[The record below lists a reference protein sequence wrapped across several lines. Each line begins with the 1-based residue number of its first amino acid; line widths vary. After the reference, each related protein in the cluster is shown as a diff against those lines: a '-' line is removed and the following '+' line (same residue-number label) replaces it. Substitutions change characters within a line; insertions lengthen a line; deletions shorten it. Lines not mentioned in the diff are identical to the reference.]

1 MSNKRLDIG
10 DDEIRVISPTGDE
23 SPRNDGKRK
32 RKRYLYG
39 IISVIAAAAVAAIVL
54 TVLRPGNADETEPE
68 DVVGSS
74 PVIERG
80 AVFRP
85 RSEVKAINETGED
98 DMDNPT
104 PANER
109 YTSRRDT
116 TVSGTRLIILT
127 PHGATATL
135 EVGNG
140 AVADTTA
147 ILAAQAADIRRDNG
161 KIAGAYVVKG
171 ELLSKGEAKA
181 GYCSIV
187 NGEVN
192 IGVADATPMLEQ
204 ALMSEGYFFRQ
215 YPLVAAGQL
224 IENKP
229 QGKARRKA
237 LAEIDGTICVV
248 ASADKLTFHDFSQAL
263 IDAGARNAIYLVGA
277 NSTTFYTDRDGVR
290 HNIGSVYEN
299 APDNIN
305 YIVWR

>member
-23 SPRNDGKRK
+23 SPRNDRK
-32 RKRYLYG
+32 RKRMRYVYAAIT
-39 IISVIAAAAVAAIVL
+39 IIAAVAVAVILL
-54 TVLRPGNADETEPE
+54 TLLKPGNANETEPE
-68 DVVGSS
+68 DIAGPS

-85 RSEVKAINETGED
+85 RSEVKAID
-98 DMDNPT
+98 KIAKDNINDST

-116 TVSGTRLIILT
+116 TVNGMRLIILT
-127 PHGATATL
+127 PHDAVPTL
-135 EVGNG
+135 EVGND
-140 AVADTTA
+140 VVNDTTV
-147 ILAAQAADIRRDNG
+147 ILAAQAADIRSDNG

-204 ALMSEGYFFRQ
+204 ALESEGYFFRQ

-229 QGKARRKA
+229 QGKAKRKA

-248 ASADKLTFHDFSQAL
+248 ASADRLSFHDFSQAL

-277 NSTTFYTDRDGVR
+277 YSTTFYTDRDGVR
-290 HNIGSVYEN
+290 HNIGNVYEN
-299 APDNIN
+299 APANIN

>member
-10 DDEIRVISPTGDE
+10 DDEIRVISPTGNK

-32 RKRYLYG
+32 RKRYIYAAIP
-39 IISVIAAAAVAAIVL
+39 IIVAAAVAAIVL
-54 TVLRPGNADETEPE
+54 TVLRHGNSNETETE
-68 DVVGSS
+68 DAAGSS

-85 RSEVKAINETGED
+85 RSEVKVIDRIAKDDINDYT
-98 DMDNPT
+98 PT
-104 PANER
+104 NER

-116 TVSGTRLIILT
+116 TVYGMRLIILT
-127 PHGATATL
+127 PHDAVPTL
-135 EVGNG
+135 EVGND
-140 AVADTTA
+140 VVSDTTA

-161 KIAGAYVVKG
+161 EIAGAYVVRG
-171 ELLSKGEAKA
+171 ELLSKGETKA

-204 ALMSEGYFFRQ
+204 ALESEGYFFRQ

-229 QGKARRKA
+229 KGKAKRKA
-237 LAEIDGTICVV
+237 LAEIDGTISVV
-248 ASADKLTFHDFSQAL
+248 ASADRLSFHDFSQAL
-263 IDAGARNAIYLVGA
+263 IDAGARNAIYIVGA
-277 NSTTFYTDRDGVR
+277 YSTTLYTDRDGAR
-290 HNIGSVYEN
+290 HNIGNVYEN
-299 APDNIN
+299 APANIN

>member
-23 SPRNDGKRK
+23 SPRNNGKRK
-32 RKRYLYG
+32 RKRYVYAA
-39 IISVIAAAAVAAIVL
+39 ISVIAAVAVAAIVL
-54 TVLRPGNADETEPE
+54 TVLRPGNANETETE
-68 DVVGSS
+68 DAAMAPVNERAVVFGTGSDT
-74 PVIERG
+74 
-80 AVFRP
+80 
-85 RSEVKAINETGED
+85 KAINETGED
-98 DMDNPT
+98 DMENTT

-116 TVSGTRLIILT
+116 TVNGTRLIILT

-135 EVGNG
+135 EVGND
-140 AVADTTA
+140 VVNDTTA

-161 KIAGAYVVKG
+161 EIAGAYVVRG

-187 NGEVN
+187 NGEIN

-204 ALMSEGYFFRQ
+204 ALTSEGYFFRQ

-237 LAEIDGTICVV
+237 LAEIDGTMSVV
-248 ASADKLTFHDFSQAL
+248 MSADKLTFHDFSQAL
-263 IDAGARNAIYLVGA
+263 IDAGVRNAIYLVGA
-277 NSTTFYTDRDGVR
+277 NSTVFYNHRDGRR
-290 HNIGSVYEN
+290 HFMGPVDEN

>member
-23 SPRNDGKRK
+23 SPRNNGKRK
-32 RKRYLYG
+32 RKRYVYTA
-39 IISVIAAAAVAAIVL
+39 ISVIAAVAVAAIVL
-54 TVLRPGNADETEPE
+54 TVLRPGNANETEPE
-68 DVVGSS
+68 DVAMA

-80 AVFRP
+80 AVFGTG
-85 RSEVKAINETGED
+85 SDAKAINGTGE

-104 PANER
+104 PVNER

-116 TVSGTRLIILT
+116 TVSGMRLIILT

-135 EVGNG
+135 EVGND
-140 AVADTTA
+140 AVNDTTA

-161 KIAGAYVVKG
+161 EIAGAFVVRG

-187 NGEVN
+187 NGEIS

-204 ALMSEGYFFRQ
+204 ALESEGYFFRQ

-237 LAEIDGTICVV
+237 LAEIDGTMSVV
-248 ASADKLTFHDFSQAL
+248 MSADKLSFHDFSQAL
-263 IDAGARNAIYLVGA
+263 IDVGARNAIYLVGA
-277 NSTTFYTDRDGVR
+277 NSTVFYNHRDGRR
-290 HNIGSVYEN
+290 HFIAPVDEN